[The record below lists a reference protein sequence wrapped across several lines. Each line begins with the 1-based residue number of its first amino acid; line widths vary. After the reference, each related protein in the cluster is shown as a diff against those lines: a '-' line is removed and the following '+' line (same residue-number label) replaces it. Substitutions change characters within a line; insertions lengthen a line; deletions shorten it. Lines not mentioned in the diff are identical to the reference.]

1 MYRKELAKMHQRVK
15 RYVDKTN
22 ELNLMIN
29 DIQRCDYI
37 KLQLARLNGGQG
49 RAYRHVNTDPKFK
62 NEVEDLFDLP
72 IDEVLPA
79 YFSMLREEMISS
91 INTLKVIGTK
101 TQTINAS
108 VEDNP
113 EGVRRRLRPP
123 QPDVKAALH
132 GIVQS
137 VEQNAE
143 TKAEPVTEQTSEK
156 AEKPEQPTDDQQM
169 ARNAL
174 IKIFEI
180 YSVLNKLDLHP
191 LNRWSTTKKYI
202 ILSGAKIYIKKGK
215 RPVNVP
221 SIDWEE
227 TYNSIRTVIET
238 DTWFIK
244 YIANLKKAKSSVFVE
259 NDTIEPLKVWESLIG
274 KKRRLSKPSEND
286 DSNRS
291 KQHLEDSFVVDA
303 TTSTTDDE
311 EDHKRRVI
319 WTILNNKDLIEAN
332 GLSKSIIPI
341 LSANDHKGTPPI
353 VKDGYIWLHGST
365 IAVFGKESNHIR
377 PAVTKSVNCGSTLNA
392 FIELVKSKGYDVKSV
407 GTGEDNKAHRNLKQ
421 NLEILDKVLQKL
433 IKSTEA
439 TSRVKQQSIE
449 PYVSLKQLHDESE
462 AAFQNYGEAL
472 KVYDEA
478 KEAAKSSR
486 SKASKSAF
494 KAATAAMRATKAI
507 YLTKSKKYVEATK
520 LNTGIEL
527 ILKDFLKRKMKE
539 MLGCCF
545 MNYQKVQAS
554 RGVDFEV
561 LA

>member
-1 MYRKELAKMHQRVK
+1 MHAGAAWASDA
-15 RYVDKTN
+15 DKTIT
-22 ELNLMIN
+22 LT
-29 DIQRCDYI
+29 
-37 KLQLARLNGGQG
+37 KSS
-49 RAYRHVNTDPKFK
+49 TDASTQSDG
-62 NEVEDLFDLP
+62 DLKKP
-72 IDEVLPA
+72 V
-79 YFSMLREEMISS
+79 
-91 INTLKVIGTK
+91 
-101 TQTINAS
+101 S
-108 VEDNP
+108 VEI
-113 EGVRRRLRPP
+113 
-123 QPDVKAALH
+123 PDVKAALH

-191 LNRWSTTKKYI
+191 LNRDGVQLRKYI

-291 KQHLEDSFVVDA
+291 KQRLEDSFVVDA

-353 VKDGYIWLHGST
+353 VKDGYIWLRGST
-365 IAVFGKESNHIR
+365 IAVFGKESNQIR

-392 FIELVKSKGYDVKSV
+392 FIELVKSKGYDIKSV
-407 GTGEDNKAHRNLKQ
+407 GVEEKTKSSKEF
-421 NLEILDKVLQKL
+421 
-433 IKSTEA
+433 KSTDGDARHGVLSGVDEDMD
-439 TSRVKQQSIE
+439 
-449 PYVSLKQLHDESE
+449 PSLSNAD
-462 AAFQNYGEAL
+462 N
-472 KVYDEA
+472 DA
-478 KEAAKSSR
+478 KR
-486 SKASKSAF
+486 
-494 KAATAAMRATKAI
+494 I
-507 YLTKSKKYVEATK
+507 LTKYYEG
-520 LNTGIEL
+520 LP
-527 ILKDFLKRKMKE
+527 
-539 MLGCCF
+539 
-545 MNYQKVQAS
+545 
-554 RGVDFEV
+554 
-561 LA
+561 

>member
-1 MYRKELAKMHQRVK
+1 
-15 RYVDKTN
+15 
-22 ELNLMIN
+22 
-29 DIQRCDYI
+29 
-37 KLQLARLNGGQG
+37 
-49 RAYRHVNTDPKFK
+49 
-62 NEVEDLFDLP
+62 
-72 IDEVLPA
+72 
-79 YFSMLREEMISS
+79 MISS
-91 INTLKVIGTK
+91 INTLKVIGWK
-101 TQTINAS
+101 PQTINAS

-123 QPDVKAALH
+123 QPDVKAALD

-156 AEKPEQPTDDQQM
+156 AEEPEQPTDDQQM

-180 YSVLNKLDLHP
+180 YPVLNKLDLHP
-191 LNRWSTTKKYI
+191 LNGDGVQLRKYI

-238 DTWFIK
+238 DTRFIK

-259 NDTIEPLKVWESLIG
+259 NDKIEPLKVWESLIG

-291 KQHLEDSFVVDA
+291 KQRLEDSFVVDA

-319 WTILNNKDLIEAN
+319 WTILNNKDLVEAN

-365 IAVFGKESNHIR
+365 IAVFGKESNQIR
-377 PAVTKSVNCGSTLNA
+377 PAVTKSVNWGSTLNA
-392 FIELVKSKGYDVKSV
+392 FIELVKSKGYDIKSV
-407 GTGEDNKAHRNLKQ
+407 GTGEDNKAQRNLKQ
-421 NLEILDKVLQKL
+421 NSEILDKVLQKL
-433 IKSTEA
+433 TKSTEA

-472 KVYDEA
+472 KVYNEA

-486 SKASKSAF
+486 SKASKSAL

-520 LNTGIEL
+520 LNTGDRADLEGFSKAQDERNVRMLFHEL
-527 ILKDFLKRKMKE
+527 PKGSGLKGRGLRGAGLSKPVYQTGIKRSGNGRYN
-539 MLGCCF
+539 L
-545 MNYQKVQAS
+545 N
-554 RGVDFEV
+554 DI
-561 LA
+561 